1 MYSFSSI
8 ILAVIA
14 TIINSIIFGYVAS
27 NSKSNKISRAY
38 LIFLTFTALYV
49 IFDCIII
56 QAFNSIEIKDVIVKI
71 QALFWMPLATLFLN
85 FTYLFLRKP
94 RGKIFYFFTIC
105 TIISLFITLFSDKVL
120 LGFKEFNLG
129 TEGFTGP
136 WFLPISFLVIM
147 PQAIHALYL
156 IGMEGRVFN
165 LGKNEKLDKS
175 EPYLALQLRIL
186 FFGSLVCLIIAVTT
200 NIILNEILGYSG
212 NAHLASLSMS
222 IQSLFL
228 LPAIVKYNFLNQP
241 METLGDELYLNSSDA
256 VLITNEKGIIINL
269 NKAARN
275 LFNLI
280 GPVMDMNVKELFYT
294 DYNPLLK
301 EDNIEIKTKT
311 DCYVSVSQNTI
322 TRGNLSLGNILVI
335 RDITKGKKA
344 EERLIKSEKAYRHVI
359 ESSSDIIY
367 NTDVNGVVTY
377 VNPVFEKIS
386 GYKKEELI
394 GLDINPLVAPDF
406 QQKIKEIY
414 FEFFNSTEDHF
425 TTEVLGKKKNGEN
438 IWLELNTSKIKTDN
452 IVNEFSTISRD
463 ITERKET
470 EQALQESEE
479 RYRLLVENS
488 TDMIYKTDKYGNYTF
503 VNQVFIKRSGLTEAE
518 ILKMNCFDKVPEEY
532 RNDVIKFYK
541 TQLENKQ
548 SVSYYELPC
557 YIAKNEIIWVGQ
569 FSSLE
574 LDDMGEPK
582 GYSVAARDITERI
595 KAENEL
601 KSSQSSLAE
610 AQKMNKMG
618 SFQYNL
624 NSNKVIWS
632 DALYDIYGLD
642 QKIYTPTNNKFLNE
656 VVHSDD
662 REYINEL
669 IDNAIKNNESSLDY
683 FHKIVHSA
691 GEEKIMHALAE
702 IIYDD
707 SGQALVMNGSAQDVT
722 ELYSTRMLLEESE
735 NRLQKAQEL
744 AQLGNW
750 EENHTTGELYWSTEL
765 RKIFGLNKTK
775 KILPKLFWEYLHPDD
790 LDWMKNSWFEAE
802 NKMVPYRGIFRIKL
816 KDGTIKHLSEQA
828 EFMQNSKG
836 NLYKTIGTV
845 IDITELRQYQE
856 ELRNLSSHIQSVQ
869 EEERSHIAREIHDE
883 LGQNLTSI
891 NMEIDYLKSRGV
903 EGADSDLLN
912 RLNTL
917 GELVNHTIKTTR
929 RISQELRPSILDDLG
944 LKSAIEWQVSQFKNR
959 SDLEFKLNLI
969 GDDENLSKE
978 QATTIFRITQESLT
992 NIARHAGASKVEVSL
1007 NINKPCIKL
1016 EIKDDGKGISENN
1029 TDDHNA
1035 SFGIFG
1041 MKERASILG
1050 GKLEIVSTP
1059 KEGTA
1064 IIVELP
1070 LQAN

>member
-27 NSKSNKISRAY
+27 NSKSNKISHAY
-38 LIFLTFTALYV
+38 LIFLTFTALYI

-56 QAFNSIEIKDVIVKI
+56 QAFNSIEIKDIIVKI
-71 QALFWMPLATLFLN
+71 QSLFWMPLATLFLN
-85 FTYLFLRKP
+85 FTYLFLRKQ
-94 RGKIFYFFTIC
+94 RGRIFYFFAIC
-105 TIISLFITLFSDKVL
+105 TITSLFITLFSDKVL
-120 LGFKEFNLG
+120 LGFKEFNFG
-129 TEGFTGP
+129 TEGLTGP
-136 WFLPISFLVIM
+136 WFLPISFLVII
-147 PQAIHALYL
+147 PQAVHALYL
-156 IGMEGRVFN
+156 IGMEGKVFN
-165 LGKNEKLDKS
+165 LGKNQKLDKR
-175 EPYLALQLRIL
+175 EPYLELQLKIL
-186 FFGSLVCLIIAVTT
+186 FIGSLVCLIIAVTT

-222 IQSLFL
+222 IQSIFL
-228 LPAIVKYNFLNQP
+228 LPAIIKYNFLNQP

-280 GPVMDMNVKELFYT
+280 GSVVDKNVADLFSI
-294 DYNPLLK
+294 DYNFFSK
-301 EDNIEIKTKT
+301 KDNVETKTKT
-311 DCYVSVSQNTI
+311 NYYVSVSQNVI
-322 TRGNLSLGNILVI
+322 NRGNLPIGNILVI
-335 RDITKGKKA
+335 RDITERREA
-344 EERLIKSEKAYRHVI
+344 EDALQKSEK
-359 ESSSDIIY
+359 
-367 NTDVNGVVTY
+367 
-377 VNPVFEKIS
+377 
-386 GYKKEELI
+386 
-394 GLDINPLVAPDF
+394 
-406 QQKIKEIY
+406 
-414 FEFFNSTEDHF
+414 
-425 TTEVLGKKKNGEN
+425 
-438 IWLELNTSKIKTDN
+438 
-452 IVNEFSTISRD
+452 
-463 ITERKET
+463 
-470 EQALQESEE
+470 

-488 TDMIYKTDKYGNYTF
+488 TDMIYKTDKHGNYTF
-503 VNQVFIKRSGLTEAE
+503 VNQVFVKSSGLTEVE

-532 RNDVIKFYK
+532 RNDVIKFYRK
-541 TQLENKQ
+541 QLENKQ
-548 SVSYYELPC
+548 PVSYYELPC

-574 LDDMGEPK
+574 LDDFGDPK
-582 GYSVAARDITERI
+582 GYSVAARDITKRKLASDALKVSETRYKSLIETSPDGISIHDFENIFYINKSGADIIGEKSKTLINKPFLQYVHPRDIDRLKDKILKLNKGEKVNRFEITVVRKNGSERIIEVIGFRTTHEDKPAILTFLRDRTERI

-618 SFQYNL
+618 SFQYNP
-624 NSNKVIWS
+624 NSNKVVWS
-632 DALYDIYGLD
+632 EALYNIYGLD
-642 QKIYTPTNNKFLNE
+642 QKIYKPTNNKFLNE
-656 VVHSDD
+656 VVHPDD
-662 REYINEL
+662 RKYVKEL
-669 IDNAIKNNESSLDY
+669 VDNAVKNNETSLDY
-683 FHKIVHSA
+683 FHKIVHLDG
-691 GEEKIMHALAE
+691 GEKYMHALAE

-707 SGQALVMNGSAQDVT
+707 SGQTLIMNGSAQDVT
-722 ELYSTRMLLEESE
+722 ELYNTQIQLEESE
-735 NRLQKAQEL
+735 NRLKKSQEI
-744 AQLGNW
+744 AGLGNW
-750 EENHTTGELYWSTEL
+750 EENHKTGEIFWSSEL

-775 KILPKLFWEYLHPDD
+775 IILPKLFWEYLHPDD
-790 LDWMKNSWFEAE
+790 LDWMKKSWFQAE
-802 NKMVPYRGIFRIKL
+802 ETMVPYRGIFRIKL

-828 EFMQNSKG
+828 EFIQDSGG
-836 NLYKTIGTV
+836 NLHKTIGTV

-856 ELRNLSSHIQSVQ
+856 ELRNLSSHIQNVQ

-891 NMEIDYLKSRGV
+891 NMEIDYLKSRDV

-944 LKSAIEWQVSQFKNR
+944 LKSAIEWQVSQFNKR
-959 SDLEFKLNLI
+959 SDSEFKLNLI

-978 QATTIFRITQESLT
+978 QTTTIFRITQESLT
-992 NIARHAGASKVEVSL
+992 NIARHAEASKVEVSL
-1007 NINKPCIKL
+1007 NINKPWIKL

-1050 GKLEIVSTP
+1050 GKLEIVSAP

>member
-1 MYSFSSI
+1 MMYSFSSI

-27 NSKSNKISRAY
+27 NSKSNKISHAY
-38 LIFLTFTALYV
+38 LIFLIFTALYI

-71 QALFWMPLATLFLN
+71 QALFWMPLSILFLN
-85 FTYLFLRKP
+85 FTYLFLRKQ
-94 RGKIFYFFTIC
+94 RDKIFYFFTMG
-105 TIISLFITLFSDKVL
+105 TIASLFITLFSDKVL
-120 LGFKEFNLG
+120 LGFKEFNFG
-129 TEGFTGP
+129 TEGLTGP
-136 WFLPISFLVIM
+136 WFLPISFLVII
-147 PQAIHALYL
+147 PQAVHALYL
-156 IGMEGRVFN
+156 IGMEGKVFN
-165 LGKNEKLDKS
+165 LGKNQKLDKR
-175 EPYLALQLRIL
+175 EPYLELQLKIL
-186 FFGSLVCLIIAVTT
+186 FFGSVVCLIIAVTT

-222 IQSLFL
+222 IQSIFL
-228 LPAIVKYNFLNQP
+228 LPAIIKYNFLNQP

-280 GPVMDMNVKELFYT
+280 GSVVDKNVADLFYT
-294 DYNPLLK
+294 DYNFFSK
-301 EDNIEIKTKT
+301 KNNVETKTKT
-311 DCYVSVSQNTI
+311 NYYVSVSQNVI
-322 TRGNLSLGNILVI
+322 NRGNLPIGNILVI
-335 RDITKGKKA
+335 RDITERREA
-344 EERLIKSEKAYRHVI
+344 E
-359 ESSSDIIY
+359 D
-367 NTDVNGVVTY
+367 
-377 VNPVFEKIS
+377 
-386 GYKKEELI
+386 
-394 GLDINPLVAPDF
+394 
-406 QQKIKEIY
+406 
-414 FEFFNSTEDHF
+414 
-425 TTEVLGKKKNGEN
+425 
-438 IWLELNTSKIKTDN
+438 
-452 IVNEFSTISRD
+452 
-463 ITERKET
+463 
-470 EQALQESEE
+470 ALQESEK

-488 TDMIYKTDKYGNYTF
+488 TDMIYKTDKHGNYTF

-518 ILKMNCFDKVPEEY
+518 NLKMNCFDKIPEEY
-532 RNDVIKFYK
+532 LNDAIKFYR

-548 SVSYYELPC
+548 LVSYYELPC

-574 LDDMGEPK
+574 LDDFGDPK
-582 GYSVAARDITERI
+582 GYSVAARDITKRKLASDALKVSETRYKSLIETSPDGISIHDFENIFYINKSGADIIGEKSKTLINKPFLQYVHPRDIDRLKDKILKLNKGEKVNRFEITVVRKNGSERIIEVIGFRTTHEDKPAILTFLRDRTERI

-618 SFQYNL
+618 SFQYNP
-624 NSNKVIWS
+624 NSNKVVWS
-632 DALYDIYGLD
+632 EALYNIYGLD
-642 QKIYTPTNNKFLNE
+642 QKIYKPTNNKFLNE
-656 VVHSDD
+656 VVHPDD
-662 REYINEL
+662 RKYVKEL
-669 IDNAIKNNESSLDY
+669 VDNAVKNNETSLDY

-735 NRLQKAQEL
+735 HRLQKAQEL

-750 EENHTTGELYWSTEL
+750 EENHTTGELYWSSEL

-891 NMEIDYLKSRGV
+891 NMDIDYLKSKGLKD
-903 EGADSDLLN
+903 ADPDILK
-912 RLNTL
+912 RLNIL
-917 GELVNHTIKTTR
+917 GELVNNTIKTTR

-944 LKSAIEWQVSQFKNR
+944 LKSALEWQVSQYQKR
-959 SDLEFKLNLI
+959 SDSIYKLNML
-969 GDDENLSKE
+969 GDDENISTE
-978 QATTIFRITQESLT
+978 QSTTIFRIAQESLT
-992 NIARHAGASKVEVSL
+992 NIARHAEATNIEISL
-1007 NINKPCIKL
+1007 SIEKLFIKL
-1016 EIKDDGKGISENN
+1016 EINDDGKGFSANIIDNN
-1029 TDDHNA
+1029 NA

-1050 GKLEIVSTP
+1050 GKLEIESSP
-1059 KEGTA
+1059 KEGTT

-1070 LQAN
+1070 LQLIKE